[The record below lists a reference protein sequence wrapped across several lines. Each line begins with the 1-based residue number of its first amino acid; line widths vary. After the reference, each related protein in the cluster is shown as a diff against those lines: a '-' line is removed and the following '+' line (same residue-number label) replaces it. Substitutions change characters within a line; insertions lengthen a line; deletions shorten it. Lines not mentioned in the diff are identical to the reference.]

1 MLSKK
6 AVQHFLR
13 SMKDAIRSN
22 HRRVIVL
29 TGNDDSKLVESA
41 VQLIEEYLKHY
52 GTGNKKI
59 AYVFHAF
66 YEDGVRRKEIFSESF
81 KLDKVA
87 FIPYHEVRKILGLT
101 YDIAV
106 LDLINNLEPNDI
118 GRLSGVVSGGGFY
131 IFIMA
136 RLLDYEKIITRF
148 QRTLLTPQYKFED
161 IRHIFVRR
169 FIKKLF
175 EHNGIAIYDVDK
187 RKFLKKF
194 RLRRKTYKIVEYTG
208 KPFEIPIKSRFPRIA
223 YELALTKDQ
232 VEVLKI
238 LEGLYERPGKGEK
251 VAIIVTA
258 DRGRGKSSV
267 IGIGLGALAHKLKK
281 AKGVSRIIVT
291 APNEYNVQPLFMLA
305 RKALEKL
312 GYEVNVFERDNV
324 ILALRAKGIDIEYF
338 NPLEASRRRADIVA
352 VDEAAGLQV
361 PMLFTIIN
369 KFDRVIFSSTIH
381 GYEGAGRGFSIRF
394 LGRLKRMENVRI
406 FEYEME
412 QPIRY
417 AGDDPIEK
425 WIFDTLLL
433 DAEPA
438 PLDDKEMEYIEKL
451 DVEYYIPQLEKFFL
465 EQEDELRQFIGIYI
479 AAHYRNNPNDL
490 GMMMD
495 APHHVIRAL
504 KIPTGKIVAS
514 LELAEEGP
522 LRDELAKESAR
533 GAWILGNIIPD
544 RIIKHYKIVDFGDF
558 IGWRIVRIAVH
569 PHVMGR
575 GLGSKLLSELENE
588 ARERGY
594 DWVGAGF
601 GVTPELLNFWV
612 KNGYTPIH
620 ISPDRNPVSGEYTVL
635 VVKPLNEKV
644 SVYIKYVA
652 MEFKRKLLDILYEP
666 YHDLEPEIALMLL
679 KATPD
684 IENSDLKLTPSQTG
698 RFMSYAWS
706 DLTLESCMDCM
717 VAVTKYY
724 FGSKN
729 KPQLSKT
736 QELMLIVR
744 VLQGKSWRMSCD
756 ELKLEPPYLMQE
768 IKKIAKIFSKYYFDV
783 ESLSEA
789 EKFFFLKLD
798 DLIRNY

>member
-13 SMKDAIRSN
+13 SMRDAIRSN

-41 VQLIEEYLKHY
+41 MQLIEEYLKHY

-59 AYVFHAF
+59 AYVYHAF

-136 RLLDYEKIITRF
+136 RLSDYEKIITRF
-148 QRTLLTPQYKFED
+148 QRTLLTPQYKFES

-208 KPFEIPIKSRFPRIA
+208 KPFEIPLKSRFPKIA

-305 RKALEKL
+305 RKTLEKL
-312 GYEVNVFERDNV
+312 GYEVNVFERNNV

-338 NPLEASRRRADIVA
+338 NPLEASRRKADIVA

-601 GVTPELLNFWV
+601 GVTSELLNFWV

-652 MEFKRKLLDILYEP
+652 MEFKRKLLDMLYEP

-684 IENSDLKLTPSQTG
+684 IENLDLKLTPSQTG

-717 VAVTKYY
+717 VAVTKFY

-756 ELKLEPPYLMQE
+756 ELKLEPPYFMQE